1 MKTPRALSYS
11 SLSLLEKNP
20 EEFYTL
26 HLSEVRAA
34 RKPQTPPMTVG
45 SAFDAYAKAAL
56 HAAVFGPG
64 ADPRY
69 EFISIFDSQVEPQ
82 NRDFG
87 LKAGMHVFSCYQYC
101 GAFKDLL
108 DQLLQSVEPPRF
120 EFTVERLIGGVPFTG
135 KPDCRF
141 VLDLGEGL
149 VHCVYDWKVR
159 GYCSKYTTSPSKGY
173 AVCLD
178 CFKSDKP
185 SRSHGKEHGLY
196 LAKQFRGTTVNAGYL
211 ETCEPAY
218 ADQLCLYGWL
228 LGEEVGDENVMLGI
242 EELVSKPMG
251 EDKPPQLRYARHRAL
266 CKSDYQHKLFQRV
279 QAAWTRIT
287 SGHFFPDM
295 TLEESQERCQSLE
308 EMAVSLAQNATD
320 LDSWFNEVARDPYR
334 G

>member
-1 MKTPRALSYS
+1 MRTPKALSYS
-11 SLSLLEKNP
+11 AMTNLEKSP
-20 EEFYTL
+20 EEYYMS
-26 HLSEVRAA
+26 HLSEVRSA
-34 RKPQTPPMTVG
+34 REPQTPPMAVG

-64 ADPRY
+64 ADPSY
-69 EFISIFDSQVEPQ
+69 EFTAIFDSQVEPH

-87 LKAGMHVFSCYQYC
+87 LKAGMHAFACYQYC

-120 EFTVERLIGGVPFTG
+120 EFTVTNLIGEVPFTG

-141 VLDLGEGL
+141 VLDLSEGL
-149 VHCVYDWKVR
+149 IHCVYDWKVR
-159 GYCSKYTTSPSKGY
+159 GFCSKYTTSPSKGY
-173 AVCLD
+173 ALCLD
-178 CFKSDKP
+178 CFKAAKQ
-185 SRSHGKEHGLY
+185 SRSHGREHGLY
-196 LAKQFRGTTVNAGYL
+196 LAKQFRGMTINAGYM
-211 ETCEPAY
+211 ETCESSY

-228 LGEEVGDENVMLGI
+228 LGEEVGDENVVLGI

-251 EDKPPQLRYARHRAL
+251 EGNQPQLRYARHRGL

-279 QAAWTRIT
+279 QDAWTRIT

-295 TLEESQERCQSLE
+295 SLEESQARCEQLE
-308 EMAVSLAQNATD
+308 EMALSLAQSANETD
-320 LDSWFNEVARDPYR
+320 DWFNQVTRDPYR